1 MLYNLGRKS
10 IDLTSKSP
18 FSHCFKDLITYKAL
32 FSPGST
38 PVV

>member
-10 IDLTSKSP
+10 IDLTSNSP
-18 FSHCFKDLITYKAL
+18 FSHCSKVLVTYKAL
-32 FSPGST
+32 FSPGSI